1 MLALVNPLMTTSYI
15 LTTDHAHLQ
24 QSITEVN
31 VAEVN
36 VAEVNVANKE
46 SKYSC
51 R

>member
-1 MLALVNPLMTTSYI
+1 MTTSYI
-15 LTTDHAHLQ
+15 LTTDHVHLQ
-24 QSITEVN
+24 QSITEVNVAEVN

-51 R
+51 RWV